1 MQSLQATLGSRKP
14 WLKHRLFGSVTEEV
28 VRLAHCPVMV
38 VKAPARMAA
47 PPVVHAPSSLGTTR
61 AEDGH
66 AG

>member
-14 WLKHRLFGSVTEEV
+14 LLKHILFGSVTEEV
-28 VRLAHCPVMV
+28 VRLVHCPVV
-38 VKAPARMAA
+38 VAKAPAHMAA
-47 PPVVHAPSSLGTTR
+47 PPFVHAPSSLGTTR